1 MDNFKD
7 PDESIENGSVV
18 SSASEDNEVITATNG
33 DTLDEENTESNGEN
47 TETNN
52 DNTESNSENTESGS
66 DETDEESVTDP
77 EDEGISFDDLESDV
91 EIEFKDCDNS
101 FDQSLDQIVKNIV
114 SETEKQLTAEIRSM
128 REEVAESMRHLEE
141 SESLVNEVM
150 KALEAQKVSPDGDH
164 DDDEKLE
171 SMTLE
176 SEVRPEEGMDT
187 DDISPP
193 SISPSPSPVKE
204 PEKEKM
210 TVPDGDFTS
219 SVSTEVIL
227 SPMSEQPGEK
237 GDISSLNPN
246 LLHSTLHN
254 LAEPTSGAAKTVPAE
269 VSSSDAITA
278 NNSTLQV
285 DHSYPVNDKG
295 LSVVKPNPPFQVQL
309 QKRKA
314 PVIVKKVSI
323 PPRFE
328 PLPTRRDPS
337 TLQHPPIEPLIK
349 FKPYEGAM
357 VWAMSGSSLM
367 DAWPE
372 AKILKSVERSV
383 GKGKAQEIQRQFQVI
398 FTDDQTTK
406 YLTSKQ
412 LAHHTELS
420 TRIPVGERV
429 IAVYKDEDQE
439 EGDFFPAIVAE
450 APKEANKNRYLVFF
464 DDGYATYL
472 EHKDLR
478 LVYTKDLDVWKD
490 VDKGVRDFVKNY
502 VQQFP
507 KRAMITL
514 KEGDKVRT
522 ELNGR
527 IVEAEVT
534 EVDASLVR
542 MSFDEETCEWVY
554 RGSLRFEPMTKLQEA
569 IERKKRKGDI
579 KPVVVP
585 MMEIQ
590 PYTQVY

>member
-7 PDESIENGSVV
+7 PDESVDNGSVV
-18 SSASEDNEVITATNG
+18 SSEDNEVAAVTNG

-47 TETNN
+47 TETNSE
-52 DNTESNSENTESGS
+52 DTETNSENTESGS

-77 EDEGISFDDLESDV
+77 EDEGISFDDIESDM
-91 EIEFKDCDNS
+91 EIEFKDCDNT
-101 FDQSLDQIVKNIV
+101 FDQSLDKIVKNIV

-128 REEVAESMRHLEE
+128 REDVAESMRHLEE

-150 KALEAQKVSPDGDH
+150 KALEAQKVSPDGDR
-164 DDDEKLE
+164 DEELE

-176 SEVRPEEGMDT
+176 SEVRHEEGMDT
-187 DDISPP
+187 EDISPP

-210 TVPDGDFTS
+210 TVAEAEMDLTHTS
-219 SVSTEVIL
+219 STSTEVVPSL
-227 SPMSEQPGEK
+227 LPKQPEDK
-237 GDISSLNPN
+237 VDISSINPN

-254 LAEPTSGAAKTVPAE
+254 LVEPTAGAAKTVPVE
-269 VSSSDAITA
+269 RLDASTV
-278 NNSTLQV
+278 NNSALHTDHPHQV
-285 DHSYPVNDKG
+285 HDKG
-295 LSVVKPNPPFQVQL
+295 LGVVEPNPPFQIQL

-337 TLQHPPIEPLIK
+337 TLQHPPIDPLIK

-406 YLTSKQ
+406 YLNSKQ
-412 LAHHTELS
+412 LAHHNELS

-514 KEGDKVRT
+514 KEGDRVRT

-542 MSFDEETCEWVY
+542 MSFSEEICEWVY
-554 RGSLRFEPMTKLQEA
+554 RGSLRFEPMTKLHES

-579 KPVVVP
+579 KPVAVP
-585 MMEIQ
+585 MMETQ
-590 PYTQVY
+590 PYSQVNY

>member
-7 PDESIENGSVV
+7 PDESVDNGSVV
-18 SSASEDNEVITATNG
+18 SSEDNEVAAVTNG

-47 TETNN
+47 TETNSE
-52 DNTESNSENTESGS
+52 DTETNSENTESGS

-77 EDEGISFDDLESDV
+77 EDEGISFDDIESDM
-91 EIEFKDCDNS
+91 EIEFKDCDNT
-101 FDQSLDQIVKNIV
+101 FDQSLDKIVKNIV

-128 REEVAESMRHLEE
+128 REDVAESMRHLEE

-150 KALEAQKVSPDGDH
+150 KALEAQKVSPDGDP
-164 DDDEKLE
+164 DEDEELE

-176 SEVRPEEGMDT
+176 SEVRHEEGMDT
-187 DDISPP
+187 EDISPP

-210 TVPDGDFTS
+210 TVAEAEMDLTHTS
-219 SVSTEVIL
+219 STSTEVVPSL
-227 SPMSEQPGEK
+227 LPKQPEDK
-237 GDISSLNPN
+237 VDISSLNPN

-254 LAEPTSGAAKTVPAE
+254 LVEPTAGAAKTAPVE
-269 VSSSDAITA
+269 RLDVSAV
-278 NNSTLQV
+278 NNSILHT
-285 DHSYPVNDKG
+285 DHPYQVNDKG
-295 LSVVKPNPPFQVQL
+295 LGVVEPNPPFQIQL

-337 TLQHPPIEPLIK
+337 TLQHPPIDPLIK

-406 YLTSKQ
+406 YLNSKQ
-412 LAHHTELS
+412 LAHHDELS

-514 KEGDKVRT
+514 KEGDRVRT

-542 MSFDEETCEWVY
+542 MSFSEEICEWVY
-554 RGSLRFEPMTKLQEA
+554 RGSLRFEPMTKLQETL
-569 IERKKRKGDI
+569 ERKMRKGDI
-579 KPVVVP
+579 KPVAVS